1 MNYRKSEEQ
10 IYRNLE
16 NIKYECYFR
25 VDKSFFN

>member
-1 MNYRKSEEQ
+1 MNHRKSEEYT
-10 IYRNLE
+10 YRNSE